1 MSKAT
6 FGPVLGCLLLLSIN
20 GYCATQAA
28 QATAACKSATTNAEM
43 LNCQN
48 LRYQKAQAR
57 LDAAYG
63 KLLGKLDAEGK
74 IKLQAAEAAWV
85 VFRKANADFE
95 ADAARGGTMAPL
107 IRTTVLADMTEARS
121 ATLEKSSRL
130 Q

>member
-1 MSKAT
+1 
-6 FGPVLGCLLLLSIN
+6 
-20 GYCATQAA
+20 
-28 QATAACKSATTNAEM
+28 M

-48 LRYQKAQAR
+48 LRYQRALAR
-57 LDAAYG
+57 LKSAYE
-63 KLLGKLDAEGK
+63 KLLSKLDAPGK

-121 ATLEKSSRL
+121 ANLEKSTRL